1 MTNLPALPDMTRDHP
16 KRFVA
21 ALNMLA
27 AANHTTIDD
36 ANHEAY
42 FEVLGSLPIGAVET
56 TCGTMARRNSAFMP
70 TAGEVFTHADALAAQ
85 DWQATMDAQPALP
98 APDEWAAER
107 ARGSENRL
115 TFLKALVPFLG
126 IDRVEVQMALTYGAS
141 TPSDRDE
148 HIYIYNKYTNVPVP
162 KITVPYVPISTESL
176 GAGFDEFWHLYPR
189 KTDKRRARGLWV
201 KGKLAAEKLRV
212 IEGLEGWLRVWE
224 LEKTQSKF
232 IPYPST
238 FLNARRWEAVPEP
251 TPELS
256 RPTST
261 MIASTARFL
270 DRHRGDK

>member
-42 FEVLGSLPIGAVET
+42 FEALGSLPIGAVET

-85 DWQATMDAQPALP
+85 DWQATMNAQPALP
-98 APDEWAAER
+98 APDEWTEER

-126 IDRVEVQMALTYGAS
+126 IDRVKKLAPHFKLIPERYHCAVCRDMGWKPTLDAEGVERWGECLCNRHNPALER
-141 TPSDRDE
+141 DRA
-148 HIYIYNKYTNVPVP
+148 H
-162 KITVPYVPISTESL
+162 
-176 GAGFDEFWHLYPR
+176 
-189 KTDKRRARGLWV
+189 RRAR
-201 KGKLAAEKLRV
+201 RH
-212 IEGLEGWLRVWE
+212 
-224 LEKTQSKF
+224 
-232 IPYPST
+232 
-238 FLNARRWEAVPEP
+238 ARH
-251 TPELS
+251 T
-256 RPTST
+256 
-261 MIASTARFL
+261 TA
-270 DRHRGDK
+270 

>member
-98 APDEWAAER
+98 APDEWTAER

-126 IDRVEVQMALTYGAS
+126 IDRV
-141 TPSDRDE
+141 
-148 HIYIYNKYTNVPVP
+148 K
-162 KITVPYVPISTESL
+162 
-176 GAGFDEFWHLYPR
+176 
-189 KTDKRRARGLWV
+189 
-201 KGKLAAEKLRV
+201 KLA
-212 IEGLEGWLRVWE
+212 
-224 LEKTQSKF
+224 
-232 IPYPST
+232 
-238 FLNARRWEAVPEP
+238 
-251 TPELS
+251 
-256 RPTST
+256 PTSNSSPNAT
-261 MIASTARFL
+261 TVRCAGTWAGSPRWMPRAWSGGANASATATIPR
-270 DRHRGDK
+270 

>member
-1 MTNLPALPDMTRDHP
+1 MRTDTGTLLTCPAWIVEDPRLSHG
-16 KRFVA
+16 
-21 ALNMLA
+21 ALRLWLCLA
-27 AANHTTIDD
+27 LRASEG
-36 ANHEAY
+36 EAQT
-42 FEVLGSLPIGAVET
+42 EPSLTGLGAQLGSTLRSVSRWRDELILCGALRLEET
-56 TCGTMARRNSAFMP
+56 DEGVS
-70 TAGEVFTHADALAAQ
+70 
-85 DWQATMDAQPALP
+85 WQLIISHPA
-98 APDEWAAER
+98 
-107 ARGSENRL
+107 
-115 TFLKALVPFLG
+115 G
-126 IDRVEVQMALTYGAS
+126 IDRVEVQMALTDGAS
-141 TPSDRDE
+141 TPSDQDE
-148 HIYIYNKYTNVPVP
+148 HIYIYNKYNNVPVP
-162 KITVPYVPISTESL
+162 NITVPYTPISTESL